1 MDQLRIG
8 YETHDSGDV
17 MKNKRK
23 KHKAT
28 LLVLVII
35 LAFMAGL
42 IYRDNT
48 LLTVSHYTVK
58 SERLPQ
64 AFNAFRIL
72 QLSDLHSASFGEDN
86 TNLLAEMEAQNP
98 HIVVLTGDMVNTGD
112 EDFDVFLTFAN
123 ALGRLY
129 DTYYIVGNHEQNLE
143 EDKQQGLLKEITDM
157 GITVLDNEKLEL
169 DRNGDKIDLY
179 GMWFNLR
186 YYKDS
191 GNPHTKDISFD
202 ADTMEKIMGSKNS
215 TRFSLLLTHNPLYF
229 NTYAQWGADLTLAG
243 HIHGGMIRIP
253 FVGGLLSP
261 EREFFSKYS
270 EGQYFIDTKSMIVN
284 RGLGNGDFGIRLFN
298 RPEISVITLLKDG
311 Q

>member
-1 MDQLRIG
+1 
-8 YETHDSGDV
+8 
-17 MKNKRK
+17 MKSKRK
-23 KHKAT
+23 KHKRT
-28 LLVLVII
+28 LLVVVLL

-48 LLTVSHYTVK
+48 FLTVSHYKVK
-58 SERLPQ
+58 FVRLPQ
-64 AFNAFRIL
+64 AFNEFRIL

-86 TNLLAEMEAQNP
+86 KMLLDEMEAQNP

-112 EDFDVFLTFAN
+112 KDFDVFLTFAGN
-123 ALGRLY
+123 LGRLY

-143 EDKQQGLLKEITDM
+143 EGKQQALLQAIRDR
-157 GITVLDNEKLEL
+157 GITVLENEKLEL

-202 ADTMEKIMGSKNS
+202 ADTMEKIMGSKDS

-229 NTYAQWGADLTLAG
+229 ETYVQWGADLTLAG

-261 EREFFSKYS
+261 ERDFFPEYS
-270 EGQYFIDTKSMIVN
+270 EGQYFINTKSMIVN

-311 Q
+311 